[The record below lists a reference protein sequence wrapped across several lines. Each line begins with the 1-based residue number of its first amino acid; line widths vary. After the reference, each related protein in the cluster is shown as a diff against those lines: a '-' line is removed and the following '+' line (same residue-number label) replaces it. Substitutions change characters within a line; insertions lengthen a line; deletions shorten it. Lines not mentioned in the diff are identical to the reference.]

1 MKKLLF
7 SILIALGLFLVG
19 CGKDNKD
26 DGKESTLPIED
37 KSRPRIELQD
47 VSFDGKTIKQI
58 VVIPADEAEENKLF
72 EEAMQSQEN
81 FNKVFSFLTE
91 KQANDGFNMI
101 KGQIERNFVRQ
112 SDKSAINLEN
122 SYNNFIETNQEL
134 RKYMSEKD
142 INDLK
147 EFLKNKS
154 VGTADIKIE
163 NFNDFLKLEV
173 KY

>member
-7 SILIALGLFLVG
+7 SILIVLGIFLVG

>member
-7 SILIALGLFLVG
+7 SILIVLGLFLVG

>member
-7 SILIALGLFLVG
+7 SILIVLGLFLVG

-26 DGKESTLPIED
+26 DGKESTLSVED

>member
-7 SILIALGLFLVG
+7 SILIILGLFLVG

-26 DGKESTLPIED
+26 DGKENTLSVED

>member
-7 SILIALGLFLVG
+7 NILIILGLFLVG

-26 DGKESTLPIED
+26 DGKESTLSVED

>member
-7 SILIALGLFLVG
+7 TILIVLGLFLVG

>member
-1 MKKLLF
+1 MKKIMF
-7 SILIALGLFLVG
+7 SILIVLGLFILG
-19 CGKDNKD
+19 CGKDGKT
-26 DGKESTLPIED
+26 DGIFSTED
-37 KSRPRIELQD
+37 KSRPKLELQD
-47 VSFDGKTIKQI
+47 FSFDGKTIKQI

-81 FNKVFSFLTE
+81 FNKVFSYLTD
-91 KQANDGFNMI
+91 KQMNDGFNMI

-142 INDLK
+142 ISELK
-147 EFLKNKS
+147 EYLKNKS

-163 NFNDFLKLEV
+163 NFNDFLRLEV